1 MPPIKVS
8 NVLVSHG
15 QLGTCVMHQKLEL
28 DYFIIKLKDLGSKY
42 PIDQK
47 QKAIDKE
54 TEYSMKESWN

>member
-1 MPPIKVS
+1 MCQ
-8 NVLVSHG
+8 VSHG

-54 TEYSMKESWN
+54 TEYSMKGSWN